1 MRSKGKKEKKNS
13 EISTT
18 RKQDQE
24 LMTSNLKNL
33 SKIMRKKNKTFPSQN
48 LKTMS
53 LFQEILLYVLI
64 LLDLIE
70 RSVNKKGVTAG
81 KWLIS

>member
-1 MRSKGKKEKKNS
+1 MRSKEKKEKKNS

-24 LMTSNLKNL
+24 LMRSNLKNL

-64 LLDLIE
+64 LLGLIE
-70 RSVNKKGVTAG
+70 RSVNKKGATAG

>member
-1 MRSKGKKEKKNS
+1 MRSKGKKGKKNS

-24 LMTSNLKNL
+24 LMRRNLRNL
-33 SKIMRKKNKTFPSQN
+33 SKIMRKKNKIFPDLK

-53 LFQEILLYVLI
+53 LFQEILLYVLT
-64 LLDLIE
+64 LLGLIE
-70 RSVNKKGVTAG
+70 RSVNKKEFTAG
-81 KWLIS
+81 KWLIF